1 MQTTGRGSDSD
12 EVSPNCPDPIVRA
25 TLVAV
30 HRRDHG
36 HSDDTCRPHQI
47 EVVRLGPAA
56 MAVCHD
62 CCFEYGFDDNHACED
77 VALQHRL
84 ATA

>member
-1 MQTTGRGSDSD
+1 
-12 EVSPNCPDPIVRA
+12 VSPNCPDPIVRA

-30 HRRDHG
+30 HRRDHRHG
-36 HSDDTCRPHQI
+36 SDCCHPHQI

-62 CCFEYGFDDNHACED
+62 CRFEFGFDDSHACER
-77 VALQHRL
+77 VANDHRH

>member
-1 MQTTGRGSDSD
+1 
-12 EVSPNCPDPIVRA
+12 VSPNCPDPIVRA

-30 HRRDHG
+30 HRRDHA
-36 HSDDTCRPHQI
+36 HDLDACRPHQI

-62 CCFEYGFDDNHACED
+62 CRFEYGFEDEHTCEQ
-77 VALQHRL
+77 VAFDHRA

>member
-1 MQTTGRGSDSD
+1 MSD
-12 EVSPNCPDPIVRA
+12 CC
-25 TLVAV
+25 
-30 HRRDHG
+30 H
-36 HSDDTCRPHQI
+36 PHQI

-62 CCFEYGFDDNHACED
+62 CRFEFGFDDGHTCEQ
-77 VALQHRL
+77 VAGEHRM

>member
-1 MQTTGRGSDSD
+1 M
-12 EVSPNCPDPIVRA
+12 RA

-30 HRRDHG
+30 HRRDHA
-36 HSDDTCRPHQI
+36 HHEESCHPHQI
-47 EVVRLGPAA
+47 EVVGLGHAA

-62 CCFEYGFDDNHACED
+62 CRFEFGFEDRHTCEQAAVD
-77 VALQHRL
+77 HRL